1 MKVDYSKG
9 IIYKITNDYNS
20 DIYIGSTCDTLAKR
34 FSYHNQD
41 RKNTKKS
48 HLPLYQLMNDIGF
61 DRFRIELIENFPSQD
76 KYELRQKEGQYIRQ
90 LGTLNKRIEGRTI
103 KEYKIDNKEELK
115 EKDRQYYIKNKETMD
130 AKTLEYYR
138 TNRDKFL
145 EKNNEKIPCECG
157 CMITRINISRHK
169 KGTKHINLM
178 NDLNSN
184 II

>member
-103 KEYKIDNKEELK
+103 KEYRLDNKEELK
-115 EKDRQYYIKNKETMD
+115 EKDKQYYLKNKETRPCRLCRLFKPG
-130 AKTLEYYR
+130 KTTENK
-138 TNRDKFL
+138 T
-145 EKNNEKIPCECG
+145 
-157 CMITRINISRHK
+157 
-169 KGTKHINLM
+169 
-178 NDLNSN
+178 
-184 II
+184 